1 MGRKAIT
8 RDRKQDSTK
17 KQEWA
22 NALFPFFQQHGV
34 KGVTINTMA
43 KWLGKSKSTLYEY
56 FVSKDEILLFSI
68 LSKIQALQGYELILK
83 DTNRSF
89 QQRYKDFF
97 QYITKQV
104 SDISNLFLADL
115 KLHFPNHWILV
126 DNFLT
131 NLIGQLDVYY
141 KQGIAA
147 GEFSNINVALL
158 LAEDRY
164 FVFDIL
170 TNPEFLEE
178 NNLTLKELVQEYL
191 NLKLYGLAH
200 QSKKSHK

>member
-1 MGRKAIT
+1 MGRKAIV
-8 RDRKQDSTK
+8 RNRKQDTKK

-22 NALFPFFQQHGV
+22 NELFPFFQQHGV
-34 KGVTINTMA
+34 KGITINSMA

-68 LSKIQALQGYELILK
+68 LPKLEALQGYELILN
-83 DTNRSF
+83 DSSRSF

-97 QYITKQV
+97 QHIMEQI

-115 KLHFPNHWILV
+115 KSHFPDHWALV
-126 DNFLT
+126 DNFLKG
-131 NLIGQLDVYY
+131 LISQLDNYY

-147 GEFSNINVALL
+147 GDFANIHVALL

-164 FVFDIL
+164 FVFEVL
-170 TNPEFLEE
+170 TNPDFLEE
-178 NNLTLKELVQEYL
+178 NNLTLKELVEEYL
-191 NLKLYGLAH
+191 NLKLHGLA
-200 QSKKSHK
+200 QR